1 MDVFAAVTTVLLIG
15 GSFAWV
21 LYRNQRGYN
30 RAKATRQNSDPLA
43 PYVSRVSHI
52 WNGAPPH
59 IRNMMLESS
68 GVTVETNRQL
78 LIPWGW
84 HELPDEVQ
92 VALTK
97 FQMLA
102 EFEIANP
109 TLVAEITRSEER
121 ERREGSI

>member
-1 MDVFAAVTTVLLIG
+1 MDVFPAVTTILLM
-15 GSFAWV
+15 GSGFAWV
-21 LYRNQRGYN
+21 LYRNQRDYN
-30 RAKATRQNSDPLA
+30 RGRKSQAEQKPDPLA
-43 PYVSRVSHI
+43 PYVSRVSHV
-52 WNGAPPH
+52 WNGAPLR

-68 GVTVETNRQL
+68 GVTVEENRQL

-102 EFEIANP
+102 EFEMANP
-109 TLVAEITRSEER
+109 TLVAEITRSAEKER
-121 ERREGSI
+121 K